1 MIVTVIYNDRYKHGA
16 IPFNAASVK
25 TPFATNEE
33 ALEYAFRWT
42 QNISGSWSNK
52 IGDDANDNVDVLH
65 YNNDGSGLR
74 SSMVG
79 DHFRVDGKTFEVAPF
94 GFEEV
99 I

>member
-1 MIVTVIYNDRYKHGA
+1 MIVTVTYINNHDALPY
-16 IPFNAASVK
+16 NAASVK

-52 IGDDANDNVDVLH
+52 EGDDANDNVEVLH
-65 YNNDGSGLR
+65 YKNDGSGLR

-79 DHFRVDGKTFEVAPF
+79 DLFTVDGKVFKAAMF

-99 I
+99 K